1 MIEFILLYM
10 CLVIMAKRSPKRKF
24 RRYLKGKVN
33 MSFNITT
40 LASKDVASQAVA
52 DTVSERAWVS
62 SVRAVWSLSEFTPGN
77 DIGPI
82 LVGVAHSDYTAAEI
96 EQWVEN
102 AGSWTEGNKVE
113 QEIARRYIRQVGV
126 FETPDD
132 AADSVSLNVG
142 KAITTKCGWILNAGQ
157 TCSVWAYNQGTAAV
171 GTTVP
176 QINIDGHF
184 NIWPSG

>member
-1 MIEFILLYM
+1 MYIIG
-10 CLVIMAKRSPKRKF
+10 LVIFIVILTMMMARKPY

-33 MSFNITT
+33 MSFNLTT
-40 LASKDVASQAVA
+40 LASKDAVSQAIA
-52 DTVSERAWVS
+52 DTVSERTWCS
-62 SVRAVWSLSEFTPGN
+62 SIKAVYSLSEFTPGN

-96 EQWVEN
+96 EQWIEN

-113 QEIARRYIRQVGV
+113 QEISRRKIRIIGV

-132 AADSVSLNVG
+132 AADSVSLNDG
-142 KAITTKCGWILNAGQ
+142 RPLTTKCRWILNAGQ
-157 TCSVWAYNQGTAAV
+157 TNSIWAYNQGTAAV

-176 QINIDGHF
+176 QLNVDGHC
-184 NIWPSG
+184 NLWPQ